1 MLLLTPSQSTLDY
14 YSTSLS
20 SLGNATA
27 ESPLS
32 FQHLGVHWGRSAPRL
47 WLHHR
52 SRPPAG
58 WFCDGIRF
66 LWAQPCSAKCQIF
79 KDSQATY
86 ATFFLSLE
94 LCCSGYWR
102 KPHLAIWCHLVP
114 VHQASCLHP
123 PVPAHHGWWCPS
135 RLCQRPC
142 AKNWSRCGLGV
153 SNGAFHKWMG
163 TKKIKWMV
171 YFMEN
176 HGKSIYKWMIWT
188 PQPFGNLQKNT
199 SCPTSAARKPPH
211 LKAAQHTS
219 SAMYFFLW
227 QITRQAE
234 RNLQNV

>member
-86 ATFFLSLE
+86 ATFFFISWTLLQWILKE
-94 LCCSGYWR
+94 TASGD
-102 KPHLAIWCHLVP
+102 LVP
-114 VHQASCLHP
+114 SGAGAPGIMSSSACASS
-123 PVPAHHGWWCPS
+123 S
-135 RLCQRPC
+135 RLMVPEPSLSKTLCEELVSVW
-142 AKNWSRCGLGV
+142 ARC
-153 SNGAFHKWMG
+153 FKWG
-163 TKKIKWMV
+163 
-171 YFMEN
+171 F
-176 HGKSIYKWMIWT
+176 
-188 PQPFGNLQKNT
+188 P
-199 SCPTSAARKPPH
+199 
-211 LKAAQHTS
+211 
-219 SAMYFFLW
+219 
-227 QITRQAE
+227 
-234 RNLQNV
+234 

>member
-1 MLLLTPSQSTLDY
+1 
-14 YSTSLS
+14 
-20 SLGNATA
+20 
-27 ESPLS
+27 
-32 FQHLGVHWGRSAPRL
+32 
-47 WLHHR
+47 
-52 SRPPAG
+52 
-58 WFCDGIRF
+58 
-66 LWAQPCSAKCQIF
+66 
-79 KDSQATY
+79 
-86 ATFFLSLE
+86 
-94 LCCSGYWR
+94 
-102 KPHLAIWCHLVP
+102 
-114 VHQASCLHP
+114 
-123 PVPAHHGWWCPS
+123 
-135 RLCQRPC
+135 
-142 AKNWSRCGLGV
+142 
-153 SNGAFHKWMG
+153 MG